1 MPGNRSNIVSPASIL
16 LIAGRSAEKQEK
28 KGLDAKHLAGKRVLV
43 TGAGTGI
50 GQGIAREFA
59 REGADVVFHYAHS
72 GAGALAGAE
81 EARELGVRAAA
92 FGADFTVTSEVQRL
106 AQQAIDFLGGIDI
119 LVNNAGITRDG
130 LIFRMSLENW
140 EKVLA
145 INLTSAFLISQ
156 AVARLMIKQRSGSI
170 INMASIAGVGGNAGQ
185 ANYAASKAGLI
196 GLTRSLAKETGGR
209 GVRVNA
215 VAPGYIDTEMTRSL
229 PEAVRQAFVTQLA
242 MARPGQPQ
250 EVARVVTFLASDM
263 ASYVSGTVLRVDGC
277 MSI

>member
-1 MPGNRSNIVSPASIL
+1 MVDWQKRFSLEG
-16 LIAGRSAEKQEK
+16 K
-28 KGLDAKHLAGKRVLV
+28 KALV
-43 TGAGTGI
+43 TGGARGI
-50 GQGIAREFA
+50 GKEIVLDFL
-59 REGADVVFHYAHS
+59 REGASVWFLDLNPSEFQAEMDQAAQSGGGKAVFKKADVS
-72 GAGALAGAE
+72 
-81 EARELGVRAAA
+81 AAA
-92 FGADFTVTSEVQRL
+92 EVTRVVEEVASE
-106 AQQAIDFLGGIDI
+106 AGGIDI

-229 PEAVRQAFVTQLA
+229 PEAVRQAFVTQVA
-242 MARPGQPQ
+242 MARPGQAQ